1 MYAFEQDVSITAAV
15 YARIIEGIG
24 ADVPHGLMAHLA
36 IEREDGHLDYLDLWE
51 TKADCNA

>member
-1 MYAFEQDVSITAAV
+1 MYAFEQDVPINAAV

-24 ADVPHGLMAHLA
+24 ADVPQGLMGHLA
-36 IEREDGHLDYLDLWE
+36 IEREDGHLYYLDLCE